1 MVHPFDRIV
10 TDNETEKP
18 SRRSVLKLVAG
29 GVVAVAASKVV
40 AQGMT
45 TMAIGEEG
53 GKPVIVGPVGS
64 QKQMYTYSRDFR
76 TALKT
81 GDVETAA
88 SNFKKIET
96 AAKTAKPKGRYKGL
110 VVNYRKRLDA
120 ALTSKL
126 KRADADLAA
135 KKLVP
140 SIKAYRAISRVEG
153 FKQQTLAKGKLTEA
167 AKLDGYK
174 DAFSEVQAQE
184 LYDTATNAKKN
195 DQLAIYQQVAQDY
208 PKTPTGK
215 KSATQ
220 AKELAGRIKRD
231 ETAATTLL
239 EKARKAKG
247 TTQVRMLQTI
257 VSKYPETESGKIAA
271 QMLPKKPPV
280 RLPKIGGGGGPVAT
294 TMAIGEEG

>member
-1 MVHPFDRIV
+1 
-10 TDNETEKP
+10 
-18 SRRSVLKLVAG
+18 
-29 GVVAVAASKVV
+29 VVAIAASKVV
-40 AQGMT
+40 ARGVAT
-45 TMAIGEEG
+45 LAIGEDG
-53 GKPVIVGPVGS
+53 GKTVIVRPPVGRGGNIS
-64 QKQMYTYSRDFR
+64 TYYRNFR
-76 TALKT
+76 TNVRA
-81 GDVETAA
+81 GDIEAA
-88 SNFKKIET
+88 AVNFKKIET

-110 VVNYRKRLDA
+110 VVNYRKMLDA

-140 SIKAYRAISRVEG
+140 SIKAYRTISRIEG
-153 FKQQTLAKGKLTEA
+153 FKQQTLAKGKLTAA

-184 LYDTATNAKKN
+184 LYDTAANAKKN

-247 TTQVRMLQTI
+247 STQVRMLQTI
-257 VSKYPETESGKIAA
+257 VSKYPETESGKIAS
-271 QMLPKKPPV
+271 QMLPKRPPV